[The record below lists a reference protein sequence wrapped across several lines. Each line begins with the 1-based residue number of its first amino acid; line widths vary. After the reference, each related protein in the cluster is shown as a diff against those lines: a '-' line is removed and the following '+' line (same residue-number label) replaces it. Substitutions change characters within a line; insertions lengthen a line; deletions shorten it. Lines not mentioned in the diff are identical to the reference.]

1 MAVVEDLDGVNQEV
15 TDIMER
21 HYGDRLDKIFLFG
34 SYARGDFQEESDV
47 DYLVVLNDETVSP
60 FKEVATT
67 ITARNDYYL
76 KTFIAISAVVVSK
89 NQFLT
94 SNRIFYRE
102 VRKDGKC
109 IYERRPERLHQKS
122 RSVFS

>member
-60 FKEVATT
+60 SKEVATT

-109 IYERRPERLHQKS
+109 IYERRLERLHQKS